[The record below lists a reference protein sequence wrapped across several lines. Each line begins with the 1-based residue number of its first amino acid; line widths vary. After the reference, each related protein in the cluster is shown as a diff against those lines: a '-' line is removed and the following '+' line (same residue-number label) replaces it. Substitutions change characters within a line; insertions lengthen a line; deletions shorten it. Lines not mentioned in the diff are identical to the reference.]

1 MSSAELRSEL
11 RPEGDVLRRRAL
23 VAGAIGNF
31 VEWYDFVIY
40 GAFTPVLAG
49 IFFPSENR
57 TASLLATFAVF
68 GVAFLLRPL
77 GGLVFGHV
85 GDRTGRRNTL
95 AFVVILMS
103 VATAAMGLLPTYAA
117 VGVLAPLLLLI
128 ARATQGFSAGGEFG
142 GSAVFMVEY
151 APPDRRGYFGSWQT
165 ATVGLGAAFG
175 TLVSLAFSA
184 SLSESALNAWGWRV
198 PFLIALPIGVI
209 GLYLRL
215 RLEDTPN
222 FKAVKE
228 KHEETDRTPVV
239 ESFRLYPRNIVVGAC
254 IVIAATLGVYV
265 FHNYIVAYLT
275 DTVGTSLAAAQA
287 GVLAGTLSFSG
298 FALVWGWLSDRARR
312 RKPFLVAGALGT
324 LLVTYPAFLL
334 LKTGA
339 LPLILLGEV
348 LFSSVVVLITGLV
361 PTVLS
366 ELFPTNVRYTAL
378 SIAYILANSLF
389 GGTAPLV
396 VTYLAD
402 RTNTDSV
409 AALYVMAAAAVSL
422 VAALAYRETAR
433 EPLRDK

>member
-1 MSSAELRSEL
+1 MSSAHLLSEG
-11 RPEGDVLRRRAL
+11 RPEGNLRRRAL

-49 IFFPSENR
+49 LFFPSENR

-77 GGLVFGHV
+77 GGLVFGHI

-103 VATAAMGLLPTYAA
+103 VATAAMGLLPTYSAI
-117 VGVLAPLLLLI
+117 GVLAPLLLLV
-128 ARATQGFSAGGEFG
+128 ARAVQGFSAGGEFG

-151 APPDRRGYFGSWQT
+151 AQPDRRGYFGSWQT

-175 TLVSLAFSA
+175 TVVSLAFSA

-198 PFLIALPIGVI
+198 PFLIALPLGVI

-222 FKAVKE
+222 FRAE
-228 KHEETDRTPVV
+228 IERHEETDRTPVV

-265 FHNYIVAYLT
+265 FHNYVVAYLT
-275 DTVGTSLAAAQA
+275 DTVGTSLAVAQA
-287 GVLAGTLSFSG
+287 GVLAGTLSFAG
-298 FALVWGWLSDRARR
+298 CAVLWGWLSDRVRR

-324 LLVTYPAFLL
+324 LLVSYPAFLL

-402 RTNTDSV
+402 KTNLDSV
-409 AALYVMAAAAVSL
+409 AALYVMAAAVVSL
-422 VAALAYRETAR
+422 IAAVVYKETAG

>member
-1 MSSAELRSEL
+1 MSSAHLLSEG
-11 RPEGDVLRRRAL
+11 RPEGNLRRRAL

-49 IFFPSENR
+49 LFFPSENR

-77 GGLVFGHV
+77 GGLVFGHI

-103 VATAAMGLLPTYAA
+103 VATAAMGLLPTYSA
-117 VGVLAPLLLLI
+117 VGVLAPLLLLVT
-128 ARATQGFSAGGEFG
+128 RAVQGFSAGGEFG

-151 APPDRRGYFGSWQT
+151 AQPDRRGYFGSWQT

-175 TLVSLAFSA
+175 TVVSLAFSA

-198 PFLIALPIGVI
+198 PFLIALPLGVI

-222 FKAVKE
+222 FRAVIE
-228 KHEETDRTPVV
+228 RHEETDRTPVV

-265 FHNYIVAYLT
+265 FHNYVVAYLT
-275 DTVGTSLAAAQA
+275 DTVGTSLAVAQA
-287 GVLAGTLSFSG
+287 GVLAGTLSFAG
-298 FALVWGWLSDRARR
+298 CAVLWGWLSDRVRR

-324 LLVTYPAFLL
+324 LLVSYPAFLL

-402 RTNTDSV
+402 KTNLDSV
-409 AALYVMAAAAVSL
+409 AALYVMAAAVVSL
-422 VAALAYRETAR
+422 IAAVVYRETAG

>member
-1 MSSAELRSEL
+1 MYSAHLQSEG
-11 RPEGDVLRRRAL
+11 RPEGNLRRRAL

-49 IFFPSENR
+49 LFFPSENR

-77 GGLVFGHV
+77 GGLVFGHI

-103 VATAAMGLLPTYAA
+103 VATAAMGLLPTYSAI
-117 VGVLAPLLLLI
+117 GVLAPLLLLI
-128 ARATQGFSAGGEFG
+128 TRAVQGFSAGGEFG

-151 APPDRRGYFGSWQT
+151 AQPDRRGYFGSWQT

-198 PFLIALPIGVI
+198 PFLIALPLGVI

-222 FKAVKE
+222 FRAVIE
-228 KHEETDRTPVV
+228 RHEETDRTPVV

-265 FHNYIVAYLT
+265 FHNYLVAYLT
-275 DTVGTSLAAAQA
+275 DTVGTSLAVAQA
-287 GVLAGTLSFSG
+287 GVLAGTLSFAG
-298 FALVWGWLSDRARR
+298 CAVLWGWLSDRVRR

-324 LLVTYPAFLL
+324 LLVSYPAFLL

-402 RTNTDSV
+402 KTNLDSV
-409 AALYVMAAAAVSL
+409 AALYVMAAAVVSL
-422 VAALAYRETAR
+422 IAAVVYRETAG